1 MALIDD
7 LLKGVH
13 VTPED
18 YEREKANSGGERRF
32 GPRKGVEHSE
42 ELNRIL
48 ALPRRHWEDTAKGYV
63 EKVSAYLRA
72 PGGTQMLRPVQAAS
86 LVEAHD
92 YNGLFGPQRVGAGK
106 TLVSLLA
113 FTVLGA
119 KRPLLLI
126 PAKLKD
132 KTLRDM
138 HALRKHWLVPGWVRV
153 ITYEL
158 LGREQSSKLLEEWN
172 PDVIVMDEAHRVKN
186 RSAAVTRRVDRYL
199 DEHPDTRV
207 IALSGTFTKR
217 SIKDYAHIAKW
228 CLKDLNPTPRDF
240 NTIMEW
246 GMALDEQRGDE
257 NRLAP
262 GALIELCGPEERATY
277 ATEPVRSVRKAFG
290 KRLIETP
297 GVIATQDDPLGA
309 SLSIDA
315 LAFYDPAIEAAAA
328 HMRSTWQRPDGEPM
342 LDGIELWRHL
352 REIACGFFY
361 RWNPAPPQQWV
372 QARRTW
378 AKFVREVLRHNRRGI
393 DSESQVV
400 RAVDAGHYD
409 SYQLA
414 EWRAVKDLFVP
425 QTEAVWVTRRVLE
438 RVGEWMRAERGIAW
452 VEHTEFG
459 LELARSS
466 GMPFYWRGGKNAKG
480 VMIEDHPPGEPLI
493 ASIASNAEGRN
504 LQAWNTNLIVS
515 CPPTGA
521 IVEQLLGRTHRDGQL
536 ADEVSATIAAV
547 VPEQLDAFDR
557 ARSDALM
564 IGDTMRQNQ
573 KLFYADMLIPE
584 RGPERDALFA
594 HAKAHFHEKPK
605 K

>member
-7 LLKGVH
+7 LLKSVH

-18 YEREKANSGGERRF
+18 YAREKANSGGERLF
-32 GPRKGVEHSE
+32 GPRKGVTHSA
-42 ELNRIL
+42 ELDRIL
-48 ALPRRHWEDTAKGYV
+48 ALPRRQWEADARGYV

-92 YNGLFGPQRVGAGK
+92 IKGLFGPQRVGAGK
-106 TLVSLLA
+106 TLVSLLV

-119 KRPLLLI
+119 QKPLLLI

-138 HALRKHWLVPGWVRV
+138 HALRKHWLVPGYVRV

-158 LGREQSSKLLEEWN
+158 LGREQSAKELENWR

-199 DEHPDTRV
+199 QDHPDTKV
-207 IALSGTFTKR
+207 VALSGTFTKR
-217 SIKDYAHIAKW
+217 SIKDYAHIAGW

-240 NTIMEW
+240 NTIVEW
-246 GMALDEQRGDE
+246 GMAIDEQRGDE

-277 ATEPVRSVRKAFG
+277 ATDPVRSVRKAYG

-315 LAFYDPAIEAAAA
+315 LAFYDAHVDQAAK
-328 HMRSTWQRPDGEPM
+328 HMRATWERPDGEPM

-361 RWNPAPPQQWV
+361 RWNPAPPPQWV

-409 SYQLA
+409 SYALA
-414 EWRAVKDLFVP
+414 DWRAVKDLFTP
-425 QTEAVWVTRRVLE
+425 NTEAVWVTTRVLE
-438 RVGEWMRAERGIAW
+438 RAIEWAHAEKGIIW

-459 LELARSS
+459 HALSRMSNI
-466 GMPFYWRGGKNAKG
+466 PFYWRQGKNAQGKA
-480 VMIEDHPPGEPLI
+480 IEDHPAGEPMI

-504 LQAWNTNLIVS
+504 LQSWNTNLITS

-521 IVEQLLGRTHRDGQL
+521 ILEQLLGRTHRDGQL
-536 ADEVSATIAAV
+536 ADEVSATVMAV

-573 KLFYADMLIPE
+573 KLFYADMLIPD

-594 HAKAHFHEKPK
+594 HAKAHHEKTK